1 MSVTI
6 KSMKTKTRIL
16 LIIII
21 AVSVV
26 GAGFLGVLLSRWTD
40 AIASKKRVNELREA
54 LADVVDAYGEKG
66 LLEMAG
72 IPVDNIYYGDSGV
85 SLFLDDKGS
94 WTYSDDELQNIGI
107 FERCNKAV
115 VHIET
120 QVTDDSS
127 YFDAVPESD
136 TGSGF
141 FISADGLI
149 VTNYHVIEGAS
160 IITVSLYEG
169 SVYEAQLIGADK
181 ENDIAVIK
189 ISPTPG
195 TEISTLSFGDSD
207 SLVVG
212 QKVISIGNPFGYDR
226 TMVTGII
233 SGLSRPIRDEKGNVL
248 LGMVQTSAPINPGNS
263 GGPLLDTAG
272 KVIGINTSI
281 YSTSGTSQGM
291 NFAVASNT
299 AAASVSDLVNYGK
312 VSRGWLDIV
321 PVQLSQSI
329 VDYASL
335 KVKSGL
341 LVSQV
346 VPGGLADQAGLRAG
360 SQQVRYGSSVIYLG
374 GDVITEING
383 VSVSD
388 YSDLFTALSNTR
400 PGDIV
405 PVTVNRSGSVVHL
418 QVTLVER
425 TEENLSWINR

>member
-1 MSVTI
+1 MKI
-6 KSMKTKTRIL
+6 KNKFL
-16 LIIII
+16 LILIIVLAVFVAGI
-21 AVSVV
+21 AAVILV
-26 GAGFLGVLLSRWTD
+26 RWTN
-40 AIASKKRVNELREA
+40 AIEKKQRVEEVRQA
-54 LADVVDAYGEKG
+54 LTEVLAEYGEKG

-72 IPVDNIYYGDSGV
+72 VPVENIYYGESVV
-85 SLFLDDKGS
+85 SLFIGDRGS
-94 WTYSDDELQNIGI
+94 WTYSDDELQNISI
-107 FERCNKAV
+107 FENSNKAV

-127 YFDAVPESD
+127 YFNAVPEND

-141 FISADGLI
+141 FISSDGLI
-149 VTNYHVIEGAS
+149 VTNYHVIEDAS
-160 IITVSLYEG
+160 IITVSLYDG
-169 SVYEAQLIGADK
+169 SVYEAGLVGADS

-189 ISPTPG
+189 ISPTADAD
-195 TEISTLSFGDSD
+195 ISVLSFGDSE

-212 QKVISIGNPFGYDR
+212 QKVIAIGNPFGYDR

-233 SGLSRPIRDEKGNVL
+233 SGLSRPIRDESGTVL

-263 GGPLLDTAG
+263 GGPLLNTAG
-272 KVIGINTSI
+272 EVIGINTSI

-299 AAASVSDLVNYGK
+299 AAASVSDIVNYGK

-321 PVQLSQSI
+321 PVQLSQTI

-335 KVKSGL
+335 KVSSGL

-346 VPGGLADQAGLRAG
+346 VPGGYADQAGLKAG
-360 SQQVRYGSSVIYLG
+360 TKQVLYGSSVIYLG

-383 VSVSD
+383 FSTTD
-388 YSDLFTALSNTR
+388 YSDLFTALSNTK
-400 PGDIV
+400 PGDTV
-405 PVTVNRSGSVVHL
+405 PVVVNRNGSTVKL
-418 QVTLVER
+418 NIQLVER

>member
-1 MSVTI
+1 MKI
-6 KSMKTKTRIL
+6 KNKFL
-16 LIIII
+16 LILIIVLAVFVAGI
-21 AVSVV
+21 AAVILV
-26 GAGFLGVLLSRWTD
+26 RWTN
-40 AIASKKRVNELREA
+40 AIEKKQRVEEVRQA
-54 LADVVDAYGEKG
+54 LTEVLAEYGEKG

-72 IPVDNIYYGDSGV
+72 VPVENIYYGESGV
-85 SLFLDDKGS
+85 SLFIGDRGS
-94 WTYSDDELQNIGI
+94 WTYSDDELQNISI
-107 FERCNKAV
+107 FENSNKAV

-127 YFDAVPESD
+127 YFNAVPEND

-141 FISADGLI
+141 FISSDGLI
-149 VTNYHVIEGAS
+149 VTNYHVIEDAS
-160 IITVSLYEG
+160 IITVSLYDG
-169 SVYEAQLIGADK
+169 SVYEAGLVGADS

-189 ISPTPG
+189 ISPTADAD
-195 TEISTLSFGDSD
+195 ISVLSFGDSE

-212 QKVISIGNPFGYDR
+212 QKVIAIGNPFGYDR

-233 SGLSRPIRDEKGNVL
+233 SGLSRPIRDESGTVL

-263 GGPLLDTAG
+263 GGPLLNTAG
-272 KVIGINTSI
+272 EVIGINTSI

-299 AAASVSDLVNYGK
+299 AAASVSDIVNYGK

-321 PVQLSQSI
+321 PVQLSQTI

-335 KVKSGL
+335 KVSSGL

-346 VPGGLADQAGLRAG
+346 VPGGYADQAGLKAG
-360 SQQVRYGSSVIYLG
+360 TKQVLYGSSVIYLG

-383 VSVSD
+383 FSTTD
-388 YSDLFTALSNTR
+388 YSDLFTALSNTK
-400 PGDIV
+400 PGDTV
-405 PVTVNRSGSVVHL
+405 PVVVNRNGSTVKL
-418 QVTLVER
+418 NIQLVER

>member
-1 MSVTI
+1 MKI
-6 KSMKTKTRIL
+6 KNKFL
-16 LIIII
+16 LILIIVLAVFVAGI
-21 AVSVV
+21 AAVILV
-26 GAGFLGVLLSRWTD
+26 RWTN
-40 AIASKKRVNELREA
+40 AIEKKQRVEEVRQA
-54 LADVVDAYGEKG
+54 LTEVLAEYGEKG

-72 IPVDNIYYGDSGV
+72 VPVENIYYGESGV
-85 SLFLDDKGS
+85 SLFIGDRGS
-94 WTYSDDELQNIGI
+94 WTYSDDELQNISI
-107 FERCNKAV
+107 FENSNKAV

-127 YFDAVPESD
+127 YFNAVPEND

-141 FISADGLI
+141 FISSDGLI
-149 VTNYHVIEGAS
+149 VTNYHVIEDAS
-160 IITVSLYEG
+160 IITVSLYDG
-169 SVYEAQLIGADK
+169 SVYEAGLVGADS

-189 ISPTPG
+189 ISPTADAD
-195 TEISTLSFGDSD
+195 ISVLSFGDSE

-212 QKVISIGNPFGYDR
+212 QKVIAIGNPFGYDR

-233 SGLSRPIRDEKGNVL
+233 SGLSRPIRDESGTVL

-263 GGPLLDTAG
+263 GGPLLNTAG
-272 KVIGINTSI
+272 EVIGINTSI

-299 AAASVSDLVNYGK
+299 AAASVSDIVNYGK

-321 PVQLSQSI
+321 PVQLSQTI

-335 KVKSGL
+335 KVSSGL

-346 VPGGLADQAGLRAG
+346 VPGGYADQAGLKAG
-360 SQQVRYGSSVIYLG
+360 TKQVLYGSSVIYLG

-383 VSVSD
+383 FSTTD
-388 YSDLFTALSNTR
+388 YSALFTALSNTK
-400 PGDIV
+400 PGDTV
-405 PVTVNRSGSVVHL
+405 PVVVNRNGSTVKL
-418 QVTLVER
+418 NIQLVER